1 MKATINFYNKMARD
15 VREILN
21 ANGFE
26 KDYTIRDDVDEKR
39 LIIDFNA
46 PLFGDAK
53 AMCEECIRNAVT
65 FFAWDLNLV
74 SKPNYLFISPMCVT
88 IQKAFNISDF
98 KD

>member
-1 MKATINFYNKMARD
+1 MKEKINFYKKMARD
-15 VREILN
+15 VRDILN

-26 KDYTIRDDVDEKR
+26 KDYTIRNDVSENR

-65 FFAWDLNLV
+65 FFAWDLDLKN
-74 SKPNYLFISPMCVT
+74 KPNYLFISPLCVT
-88 IQKAFNISDF
+88 IQKAFTISDF
-98 KD
+98 ND